1 MNNRK
6 PEEGSSMKENKQ
18 GTALVTGASR
28 GIGRAVALELARA
41 GYHVVVNY
49 LSNEAKVEE
58 TVSLIEAEGGSAEK
72 LRFDV
77 AESGECRQC
86 LDELISRRPSIDV
99 LVNNAGITADN
110 LFIMMSDEDWNSVIQ
125 TSLNGFY
132 NVTQPVI
139 KAMMRARRG
148 VIVSMSSMSALV
160 GNRGQANYS
169 AAKAGL
175 IAASRTLAAEVA
187 RLGIRINVIAPGLIR
202 TEMIQEFPMERV
214 RDMIP
219 MRRVGEPEEVA
230 KVVRFLCSPDASY
243 ITGQVICVNGGMF

>member
-1 MNNRK
+1 MEK
-6 PEEGSSMKENKQ
+6 NKRE
-18 GTALVTGASR
+18 TALVTGASR

-49 LSNEAKVEE
+49 RSHDAKAEE
-58 TVSLIEAEGGSAEK
+58 TVSLIEAQGGSAEK

-77 AESGECRQC
+77 ADPGESRQC
-86 LDELISRRPSIDV
+86 LDDLIARRPSIDV

-110 LFIMMSDEDWNSVIQ
+110 LFIMMPDEDWNAVIR
-125 TSLNGFY
+125 TTLNGFY

-148 VIVSMSSMSALV
+148 SVVSMSSMSALV

-175 IAASRTLAAEVA
+175 IAASRSLAAEVA

-202 TEMIQEFPMERV
+202 TEMIQEIPPERI
-214 RDMIP
+214 RDMVP

-230 KVVRFLCSPDASY
+230 KVVRFLCSSDASY

>member
-1 MNNRK
+1 
-6 PEEGSSMKENKQ
+6 MKENKQ

>member
-6 PEEGSSMKENKQ
+6 QEKRNFMENNKR
-18 GTALVTGASR
+18 GTALITGASR
-28 GIGRAVALELARA
+28 GIGRAIALELARD

-49 LSNEAKVEE
+49 RSHEAKAQE
-58 TVSLIEAEGGSAEK
+58 TVSLIEAQGGSAEK
-72 LRFDV
+72 LCFDV
-77 AESGECRQC
+77 ADSGECRQC
-86 LDELISRRPSIDV
+86 LDELITRHHLIDV

-125 TSLNGFY
+125 TTLNGFY

-139 KAMMRARRG
+139 KTMMRARRG
-148 VIVSMSSMSALV
+148 VVVSMSSMSALV
-160 GNRGQANYS
+160 GNRGQANYA

-187 RLGIRINVIAPGLIR
+187 RLGIRVNVIAPGLIR
-202 TEMIQEFPMERV
+202 TEMIQEIPLERV

-230 KVVRFLCSPDASY
+230 KVVRFLCSSDASY
-243 ITGQVICVNGGMF
+243 ITGQVICINGGMF

>member
-1 MNNRK
+1 MEKNER
-6 PEEGSSMKENKQ
+6 E
-18 GTALVTGASR
+18 TALVTGASR
-28 GIGRAVALELARA
+28 GIGRAVALELSRS

-49 LSNEAKVEE
+49 RSAEEKAGE

-77 AESGECRQC
+77 ADSAETRHC
-86 LDELISRRPSIDV
+86 LEGLIARRPSLDV

-110 LFIMMSDEDWNSVIQ
+110 LFIMMPEEDWNAVIQ
-125 TSLNGFY
+125 TALSGFY

-139 KAMMRARRG
+139 KAMMKAHRG
-148 VIVSMSSMSALV
+148 SVVTMSSLSALV
-160 GNRGQANYS
+160 GNRGQTNYS

-175 IAASRTLAAEVA
+175 IAASRSLAAEVA

-202 TEMIQEFPMERV
+202 TDMTRDLPQERIRE
-214 RDMIP
+214 MIP

-243 ITGQVICVNGGMF
+243 ITGQVISVNGGMF

>member
-1 MNNRK
+1 MEKNRQ
-6 PEEGSSMKENKQ
+6 E
-18 GTALVTGASR
+18 TALVTGASR
-28 GIGRAVALELARA
+28 GIGRAVALELARC

-49 LSNEAKVEE
+49 RSSEAEAEK

-77 AESGECRQC
+77 ADAAESRRSVE
-86 LDELISRRPSIDV
+86 DLIARRPSLDV

-110 LFIMMSDEDWNSVIQ
+110 LFLMMSEEDWNTVVS
-125 TSLNGFY
+125 TTLNGFY

-139 KAMMRARRG
+139 KSMMRAHRG
-148 VIVSMSSMSALV
+148 SVVSMSSLSALV
-160 GNRGQANYS
+160 GNRGQVNYS

-175 IAASRTLAAEVA
+175 IAASRSLASEVA
-187 RLGIRINVIAPGLIR
+187 RLGIRVNVIAPGLIR
-202 TEMIQEFPMERV
+202 TEMTSNLPQEQIRER
-214 RDMIP
+214 IP

-243 ITGQVICVNGGMF
+243 ITGQVISVNGGMF